1 MNRQEYMEI
10 LSGQIR
16 CRQAVPLVIKELE
29 VHIEEQKADFLAEG
43 MPESEA
49 EEMAEVEAAP
59 RIRLRRRLRIR
70 LLSLLSRQ
78 LRNRSCRNSRSSRN
92 IRQSYR
98 IPIIRTARTRL
109 PSWSMVCRRLT
120 LNIGI
125 RSLRNTCTFWRI
137 RFLWHTGCPTRGRI
151 HRDCYGLRCAESPW
165 LV

>member
-1 MNRQEYMEI
+1 MLFRSRNYITRNTSILRIRRNQMSRRNRPGRKNPHH
-10 LSGQIR
+10 LPGIR
-16 CRQAVPLVIKELE
+16 R
-29 VHIEEQKADFLAEG
+29 
-43 MPESEA
+43 EA
-49 EEMAEVEAAP
+49 EEMAGVEAAP

-78 LRNRSCRNSRSSRN
+78 LRNRSFRNSRSSRN

-109 PSWSMVCRRLT
+109 PSWSMVCRRLI